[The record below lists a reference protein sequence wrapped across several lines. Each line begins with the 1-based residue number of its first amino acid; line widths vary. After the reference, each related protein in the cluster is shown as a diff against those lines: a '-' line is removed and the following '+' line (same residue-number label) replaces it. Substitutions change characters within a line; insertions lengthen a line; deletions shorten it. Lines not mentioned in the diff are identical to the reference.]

1 MRRIAAIEADI
12 GRYNRAVDAAIDL
25 VIRDKAMRPTR
36 AWAMGVKV
44 LQDRLFACEEEL
56 REAQAAIVPVAPNV

>member
-12 GRYNRAVDAAIDL
+12 GRYNRAIDDVIDL

-36 AWAMGVKV
+36 AWSMGVKS
-44 LQDRLFACEEEL
+44 LQDRLFACEQEL
-56 REAQAAIVPVAPNV
+56 AEAMESRK